1 VFVIQGY
8 FCGIVGESFEQL
20 RNKCSIINNIYK
32 YILFMTEPI
41 YFTISE
47 QKYTFDDENSK
58 IAKKF
63 NTEISKMTHRVDLL
77 KKYASDVIV
86 VPFSAKMGKLLI
98 HSIKNLYEEEE
109 SFGLLKLSHI
119 IGNIKKDINNTI
131 YFYTKNEKGV
141 EKIQAFITYNIQFM
155 DDLKKQD
162 PFIYIHTLAV
172 NTSIPLDERRV
183 SGSNIFTWFY
193 KNAMRAGF
201 VCIKILAITSSIDFW
216 RNKSRFV
223 YITDNMTEIK
233 KKRLEALDELF
244 EQRKI
249 IQTTTG
255 NEEELRKIERDITK
269 IYVGDDVPMKRTKSQ
284 NSSDSP
290 ESISYSI
297 VSPKKMIAQLDKQY
311 PNPPRRAK
319 SVTKKR
325 TQQTSKS
332 ISRRR
337 TKSFPT

>member
-1 VFVIQGY
+1 
-8 FCGIVGESFEQL
+8 
-20 RNKCSIINNIYK
+20 
-32 YILFMTEPI
+32 MTEPI

-58 IAKKF
+58 IAEKF
-63 NTEISKMTHRVDLL
+63 NTKISELKYKVDLL

-86 VPFSAKMGKLLI
+86 KPFSEKLGTQFLR
-98 HSIKNLYEEEE
+98 SIEKLYDEEE
-109 SFGLLKLSHI
+109 SFGLLSLSHI
-119 IGNIKKDINNTI
+119 IDHIEKDNNNTI
-131 YFYTKNEKGV
+131 YFYTKDKRLK
-141 EKIQAFITYNIQFM
+141 KIQAFITYDIQFM
-155 DDLKKQD
+155 DGLEKQD
-162 PFIYIHTLAV
+162 PFIYIYTFAI

-183 SGSNIFTWFY
+183 SGSNVFTWFY

-201 VCIKILAITSSIDFW
+201 VCIKIDAISSSIDFW

-223 YITDNMTEIK
+223 YITDNMSEIK

-255 NEEELRKIERDITK
+255 NEEELRQIERDITK
-269 IYVGDDVPMKRTKSQ
+269 IYVGEVPMKRTKSQ
-284 NSSDSP
+284 NSSDSFANSP

-311 PNPPRRAK
+311 PNPPTRAK
-319 SVTKKR
+319 SATRKR
-325 TQQTSKS
+325 TQQTLKS

>member
-1 VFVIQGY
+1 
-8 FCGIVGESFEQL
+8 
-20 RNKCSIINNIYK
+20 
-32 YILFMTEPI
+32 MTEPI

-47 QKYTFDDENSK
+47 QKYTFDDHENSK

-63 NTEISKMTHRVDLL
+63 NTKISEMTYKVDLL

-86 VPFSAKMGKLLI
+86 EPFLKKLGTRFI
-98 HSIKNLYEEEE
+98 RSIKNLYEEEEE

-119 IGNIKKDINNTI
+119 IDHIQKDNNNTI

-141 EKIQAFITYNIQFM
+141 EKIQAFITYDIQFM
-155 DDLKKQD
+155 DGLEKQD
-162 PFIYIHTLAV
+162 PFIYIHTFSI
-172 NTSIPLDERRV
+172 NTSITLDERRV
-183 SGSNIFTWFY
+183 SGSNVFTWFY
-193 KNAMRAGF
+193 KNAMRDGF
-201 VCIKILAITSSIDFW
+201 VCIKIDAISSSIDFW

-223 YITDNMTEIK
+223 YITDNLSEII

-249 IQTTTG
+249 LQTTTG
-255 NEEELRKIERDITK
+255 KEEELRQIERGIIK
-269 IYVGDDVPMKRTKSQ
+269 IYVGEVPMKRTKSQ
-284 NSSDSP
+284 NSSDSFENSP

-297 VSPKKMIAQLDKQY
+297 VSPKKMVAQLDKQY
-311 PNPPRRAK
+311 PNPPTRAK
-319 SVTKKR
+319 SATRKR

-337 TKSFPT
+337 TKSFPI

>member
-1 VFVIQGY
+1 
-8 FCGIVGESFEQL
+8 
-20 RNKCSIINNIYK
+20 
-32 YILFMTEPI
+32 MTEPI

-47 QKYTFDDENSK
+47 QKYTFDDHENSK

-63 NTEISKMTHRVDLL
+63 NTKISEMTYKVDLL

-86 VPFSAKMGKLLI
+86 EPFLKKLGTRFI
-98 HSIKNLYEEEE
+98 RSIKNLYEEEEE

-119 IGNIKKDINNTI
+119 IDHIQKDNNNTI

-141 EKIQAFITYNIQFM
+141 EKIQAFITYDIQFM
-155 DDLKKQD
+155 DGLEKQD
-162 PFIYIHTLAV
+162 PFIYIHTFSI
-172 NTSIPLDERRV
+172 NTSITLDERRV
-183 SGSNIFTWFY
+183 SGSNVFTWFY
-193 KNAMRAGF
+193 KNAMRFGF
-201 VCIKILAITSSIDFW
+201 VCIKIDAITSSIDFW

-223 YITDNMTEIK
+223 YITDKLPEII

-249 IQTTTG
+249 LQTTTG
-255 NEEELRKIERDITK
+255 KEEELRQIERGIIK
-269 IYVGDDVPMKRTKSQ
+269 IYVGEVPMKRTKSQ
-284 NSSDSP
+284 NSSDSFENSP

-297 VSPKKMIAQLDKQY
+297 VSPKKMVAQLDKQY
-311 PNPPRRAK
+311 PNPPTRAK
-319 SVTKKR
+319 SATRKR

-337 TKSFPT
+337 TKSFPI